1 MGLFNEFDE
10 VSHQQWTEKIIKDL
24 KGKDF
29 NENLVWNSIEG
40 IAVQPFYNNESIKDN
55 KSKTYHFNSSN
66 ADIENRV
73 VIAIDSISKANEKA
87 LYALSRGA
95 NSIQFENKIA
105 SQQDFDTL
113 LTNIDITIISLHFY
127 NATPSQTVD
136 FLNTYCKNK
145 NINPNHLN
153 GSICYDYLGE
163 LLISGD
169 WKESQNK
176 DLDTLYNISKE
187 SLPFKT
193 LAINGLYFNN
203 AGATSV
209 QELAYTFSQA
219 VEYLNYLTEKKLDV
233 KTIASSFA
241 FNFGIGSNY
250 FFEIAKIRAAKI
262 LWNLI
267 LKAYNVDSTPI
278 YINSTS
284 TYSNFACFDQH
295 NNILRTTTEAMSAII
310 GGSNSI
316 NLLPFDEI
324 LDTSTNL
331 SDRIAINITH
341 IINEE
346 AFLNKVKDASKG
358 SYYIESLTDELV
370 EKSLELFKQL
380 EKNGGFLANIKNG
393 FIQDSIH
400 QVAKQKQA
408 KYNTGENTLLG
419 VNKHKS
425 NEGLKM
431 VPVVG
436 PDKTH
441 KNGIIQ
447 TLELVRFAR
456 EIESKEV
463 FKNA

>member
-66 ADIENRV
+66 TDIENRV
-73 VIAIDSISKANEKA
+73 VIAIDSISKANGKA
-87 LYALSRGA
+87 LYALSRGV
-95 NSIQFENKIA
+95 NSIQFVNKIA
-105 SQQDFDTL
+105 SQRDFDTL
-113 LTNIDITIISLHFY
+113 LANIDISIISLHFY
-127 NATPSQTVD
+127 NPNPNQTLD
-136 FLNTYCKNK
+136 FLTNYCKNN
-145 NINPNHLN
+145 NIKLSNLS
-153 GSICYDYLGE
+153 GSISYDYLGE
-163 LLISGD
+163 LLIRGD
-169 WKESQNK
+169 WNK
-176 DLDTLYNISKE
+176 NEKIDVEDLYKITNTNLSLKTISV
-187 SLPFKT
+187 
-193 LAINGLYFNN
+193 NGLYYNN

-219 VEYLNYLTEKKLDV
+219 VEYLNYLTEKKLDI
-233 KTIASSFA
+233 KNIASSFA

-267 LKAYNVDSTPI
+267 LKAYNIDSTHI

-341 IINEE
+341 ILKEE
-346 AFLNKVKDASKG
+346 AFFDKVQDASKG

-370 EKSLELFKQL
+370 EESMELFKQI
-380 EKNGGFLANIKNG
+380 EQSGGFLANIKNG

-400 QVAKQKQA
+400 QVAKQKQE
-408 KYNTGENTLLG
+408 KYNNLEYMLLG
-419 VNKHKS
+419 VNKYKS
-425 NEGLKM
+425 NEIINKNLFKNQKIVHKKGL
-431 VPVVG
+431 V
-436 PDKTH
+436 
-441 KNGIIQ
+441 KN
-447 TLELVRFAR
+447 LEKVRFAQ
-456 EIESKEV
+456 EFEAKEL
-463 FKNA
+463 FKNV